1 MEDIIRFII
10 EVDQLK
16 GVERKVR
23 PVGLTR
29 YENPAEHSWQ
39 LGVLALCLA
48 DYAET
53 GTNINRAIRMLL
65 VHDIGE
71 IDAGDAFVFK
81 QGGWEEQKAAELAA
95 VQRIFGWLREPL
107 ATEFLGLWR
116 EFESSLTLE
125 ARFANAVDRAMPVL
139 LNLANN
145 GGSWRENNVSYDRV
159 VGRVEC
165 QIREGCPALWEYIAS
180 RLKEAHRGGWFGISN
195 PD

>member
-95 VQRIFGWLREPL
+95 VQRIF
-107 ATEFLGLWR
+107 
-116 EFESSLTLE
+116 E